1 LYITDNKLIILL
13 KKKIIKLLFYHI
25 LLMDL
30 TIIPDHC
37 SSDSDSDT
45 VNEGQQGRVNAN
57 TLLQIVQIVG
67 ETIVGKYSLRRSDPL
82 RLTGGVYVEEL
93 LSEDTNIQR
102 FLDVFRMPRR
112 VFLQLVGWL
121 KAKGFLRCTVTNRD

>member
-1 LYITDNKLIILL
+1 
-13 KKKIIKLLFYHI
+13 
-25 LLMDL
+25 MDL